1 MQGFALT
8 LVSVLLLVSRPRS
21 FVDSAPL
28 SLHPNSA
35 DDLQSAFKNAGSRT
49 DNQDED
55 VRELHSLK
63 PFTDNLISMQKSS
76 ARVFSDVNGH
86 REGHIENKHQV
97 SQNGKKVE
105 TVEIVADS
113 KQEPGATPATHV
125 HAEVEV
131 PAIGIHRSFD
141 SGSASA
147 DKRKMQMSR
156 PEQDENMLEGYR
168 SYAGVQYSPLDMA
181 EYVFWTGDEKGVTMA
196 IEEFLQDGLM
206 TREEAIAFLQ
216 EIKINLDYLQNHYT
230 EERLQKQEMAKER
243 AKELQKAFNLEKMTE
258 AKLSS
263 PSELSEVRHQ
273 MRENLSK
280 KNAEMEDPFNP
291 SMNRVASS
299 LTDDD
304 YQELLERLRVAD
316 FLYTEYSL
324 EEVIYQLAKLMFSQ
338 SLTRGS
344 SEAQEALQKFTG
356 FLEAEAENG
365 RISRSLE
372 KKVLDVLIASLTDT
386 LSEHPELVGAAR
398 AGLGGGDLGQAIEN
412 QQKSGKIMSPE
423 DRAVLHREAR
433 NVHPNQGFEAGKG
446 DLARSSHRFQG
457 AKATPVVSD
466 VGPVMKKNVAPAH
479 KRPVKNP

>member
-1 MQGFALT
+1 MQGT
-8 LVSVLLLVSRPRS
+8 PLVLMTVLLLVGKPRS
-21 FVDSAPL
+21 FVDSAAL

-35 DDLQSAFKNAGSRT
+35 DDLQSAFKSSGPRQ
-49 DNQDED
+49 DNQGLDED

-76 ARVFSDVNGH
+76 SRVFSEVNGH
-86 REGHIENKHQV
+86 REAHHENKQQV
-97 SQNGKKVE
+97 SQNGEKVE
-105 TVEIVADS
+105 AVEVVADS

-131 PAIGIHRSFD
+131 PSRGIHRTFET
-141 SGSASA
+141 AA
-147 DKRKMQMSR
+147 DKRKMMTSR
-156 PEQDENMLEGYR
+156 PDLDDNMLDGYR

-181 EYVFWTGDEKGVTMA
+181 EYVFWTGDEKGVTAA

-216 EIKINLDYLQNHYT
+216 DIKINLDYLQNHYT

-263 PSELSEVRHQ
+263 PADLAEVRHQ

-280 KNAEMEDPFNP
+280 KNAEMEDPFSP
-291 SMNRVASS
+291 TMNRVAST

-316 FLYTEYSL
+316 YLYTEYSL

-398 AGLGGGDLGQAIEN
+398 AGLGNGDLNNQAVEKMLMMN
-412 QQKSGKIMSPE
+412 KGQQKPGLE
-423 DRAVLHREAR
+423 AVK
-433 NVHPNQGFEAGKG
+433 AG
-446 DLARSSHRFQG
+446 LRFQG
-457 AKATPVVSD
+457 GKAGSSD
-466 VGPVMKKNVAPAH
+466 VGGVMKKNIATPNKH
-479 KRPVKNP
+479 PNP